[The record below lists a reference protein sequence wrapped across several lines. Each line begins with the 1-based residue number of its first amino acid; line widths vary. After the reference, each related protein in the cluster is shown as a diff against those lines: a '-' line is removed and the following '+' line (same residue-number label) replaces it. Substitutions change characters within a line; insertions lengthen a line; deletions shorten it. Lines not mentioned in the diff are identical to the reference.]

1 MTTQPHDATAPE
13 IKDASPGTTDWAA
26 AAKQV
31 RLVSDWLTKAF
42 LGIGTLL
49 IGTGPL
55 LAHVGGL
62 HADLSGLL
70 AGIAAAVALFGVGA
84 VIWFASDINLTRVTD
99 VTELAAPAANSST
112 ARLLDRI
119 MSSPYAVS
127 MYLGN
132 QTSVAKLLDRRNQ
145 EARTL
150 AEQIE
155 LSANQGD
162 PLVAAQIDQ
171 LAAETRANIAA
182 YDRIIT
188 DLQGWAGYQFI
199 RDRFDQ
205 RRPWIFAAATCTA
218 VGVAVWVFI
227 VGGGNPSTSAEASIA
242 PGSTVASSAGPIGV
256 ITWTHAGDNASAAT
270 ELRQQL
276 GLGGKECETVD
287 VVVQGG
293 TGNPT
298 DPWQVATLP
307 RQQCPNISFTVD
319 RRLATFTGFD
329 PSLAKKVTVNL
340 APSWAD
346 RYWLLISVIGV
357 AVGSVL
363 AVAIQRVFRTK
374 DNT

>member
-1 MTTQPHDATAPE
+1 MTTQPNDATAPE
-13 IKDASPGTTDWAA
+13 IEDAPPGTTDWAA
-26 AAKQV
+26 AAEQV
-31 RLVSDWLTKAF
+31 RSVSDWLTKAF
-42 LGIGTLL
+42 LGIGALL

-62 HADLSGLL
+62 HADLRGLL

-112 ARLLDRI
+112 ARLLGRI
-119 MSSPYAVS
+119 TRSPYAVS
-127 MYLGN
+127 MYLDN
-132 QTSVAKLLDRRNQ
+132 HASVAELLDQRNQ

-155 LSANQGD
+155 ASAKQRD
-162 PLVAAQIDQ
+162 PRVADQIDQ
-171 LAAETRANIAA
+171 YAAKTRANIAA

-188 DLQGWAGYQFI
+188 DLQAWAGYQFI

-205 RRPWIFAAATCTA
+205 RRPWIFTAAACTT

-227 VGGGNPSTSAEASIA
+227 VGVGNPRTSAEASTA
-242 PGSTVASSAGPIGV
+242 PRSTVASSAGPIGV
-256 ITWTHAGDNASAAT
+256 LTWTHAGDNASAAA

-293 TGNPT
+293 AGNPT

-307 RQQCPNISFTVD
+307 KQQCPNISFTVD

-329 PSLAKKVTVNL
+329 PSSAKKVTVNL
-340 APSWAD
+340 ARSWAD
-346 RYWLLISVIGV
+346 RYWLLIGVIGV

-363 AVAIQRVFRTK
+363 TVAIQRVFRTK